1 MNDGSS
7 ATCAV
12 NFMRNDDEEKKRA
25 ADEAKK
31 KTENCEEKTKSFPLE
46 TDLRKFITQKYST
59 SAHDRACKE
68 YRIIEICWSA
78 RSKEDE
84 MKLK

>member
-31 KTENCEEKTKSFPLE
+31 KDGK
-46 TDLRKFITQKYST
+46 LRG
-59 SAHDRACKE
+59 
-68 YRIIEICWSA
+68 
-78 RSKEDE
+78 EDE
-84 MKLK
+84 KFSSGNRFKKIYHTEIFNIRPRSGMQRI